1 MVFIGARGARSTLP
15 LSHHGVW
22 GARPSYP
29 ALVPSKVANG
39 EPLAGR
45 DSPGIF
51 IMRGC
56 GLRWVLS
63 FDSAWVS
70 GERERARQQE
80 TKKKTKSF
88 PSPVAH
94 SGEEEEEEEC
104 RLKRHCFVF
113 LSFFFCVGIQK

>member
-1 MVFIGARGARSTLP
+1 
-15 LSHHGVW
+15 
-22 GARPSYP
+22 
-29 ALVPSKVANG
+29 VANG
-39 EPLAGR
+39 EPLVGH

-70 GERERARQQE
+70 GGERERGRKKQ
-80 TKKKTKSF
+80 KKKTKSF
-88 PSPVAH
+88 SSPVAH
-94 SGEEEEEEEC
+94 SREEEEEEEC

-113 LSFFFCVGIQK
+113 LSFLCVWGSKNR